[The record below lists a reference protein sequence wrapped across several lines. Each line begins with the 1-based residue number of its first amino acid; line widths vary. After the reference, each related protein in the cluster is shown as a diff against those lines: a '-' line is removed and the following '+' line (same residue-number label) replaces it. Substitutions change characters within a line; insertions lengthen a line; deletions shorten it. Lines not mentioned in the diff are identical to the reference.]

1 MALGTEADTLNAAV
15 DTFMAAVEAYTDT
28 LAANAEIRIVWVAS
42 KKGDL
47 AANSTQ
53 GVDTNA
59 TFDMG
64 RQFRW
69 KNNPNTTD
77 STVLEIGGRPLFWKI
92 TNAAGDL

>member
-1 MALGTEADTLNAAV
+1 MALGTEADTLNTAV
-15 DTFMAAVEAYTDT
+15 VVFMAAWEAYTDT

-47 AANSTQ
+47 AADSTQ
-53 GVDTNA
+53 GVDTNVP
-59 TFDMG
+59 FDMA
-64 RQFRW
+64 RQFYW

-77 STVLEIGGRPLFWKI
+77 STVFEIGGKKLFWKL